1 MDPVVFKVCL
11 LGTNNEIKNTLVF
24 SDATNQQIH
33 MDDSISTV
41 KNKIL
46 REIGLDTVS
55 YKELYLFAYFNETLP
70 LFDAYNDVT
79 DNGEL
84 PLTYETI
91 VTILKNTFFT
101 GQIDAKDPDIY
112 TYEDLV
118 GIYKGEIIKGAIGRE
133 YKNKTDYLFSINPFQ
148 CSKVTKRSIYY
159 TLDSSVLLNFGPIID
174 NTIYVCLA
182 EDVFEYSNANNI
194 DSAFVSEMYFPF
206 LFASDIKKRSDL
218 LSRKQELISESKRI
232 ITDDTWK
239 LYETVD
245 MFYNI
250 YHKRGANIDLQYH
263 KDRNGI
269 KSFDIG
275 IKTDYINLLPLD
287 SIFKNIHSIR
297 EIPFIKYN
305 PGFRRENMYRL
316 YSEKTSTKGR
326 KIPLLA
332 VNDIIRLSKETGKS
346 SEISLY
352 AEIPFKTGRV
362 NMYIDFQKD
371 GSMRVH
377 ASLAT
382 TISQTDLHELLES
395 GLNPIIDNINGF
407 IEHIGYKI
415 QRYTSLDATYVS
427 IYNIEYIY
435 SIALS
440 HPIKLDAYR
449 KCISSI
455 FIVEGTDIDSETG
468 AKLRFK
474 RVNNYQEMD
483 DIDEYIST
491 ERNKYSEVGGII
503 NAVMKEFSISED
515 IARNRAF
522 EFFKKHPT
530 QQSKTAE
537 NSGFPVTMKLIPSDK
552 RLNVTMSS
560 INAIAY
566 IDIIRLYIDSI
577 LRIFQSPK
585 TSGVPMS
592 EIQAVCKRNINFGE
606 VEKRKF
612 EAPLVIVPELEVS
625 EEVFDS
631 DFFSNKKVDDTE
643 VDDDDTDDFGMDM
656 EGGDGEDSDDIDKYD
671 GGLSNFGMDL
681 EGGGVE
687 GEDDEL
693 EVKLDGVKLKNPNPL
708 QARIEK
714 MDGDLVLKSQQG
726 KFRPFSRTCR
736 AEVNLQPVVLSD
748 AEKERIDREHPGSY
762 TTAIKTGSKPD
773 KQNWYIC
780 PRYWSLKTNSSL
792 TQEEVNEIL
801 KTQPNALIPYKA
813 TVVPKGGFIYEIAH
827 PTQHFNEKGEYIPH
841 YPGLITESHPDGY
854 DIPCCRRR
862 PPKVVDPVEKEKEK
876 DKERDTNL
884 NTYIVESNKYPIQHN
899 RWGFLPLPVQMF
911 FQIENS
917 KCVSKSNTAV
927 IKQNKP
933 CLLRYGVEHSIL
945 QSFIAC
951 FADIYA
957 SDNNISVTPTIEE
970 MRKIII
976 NAITIDRFLEY
987 NNSSLSA
994 IFRPP
999 STYVIPD
1006 ISLYNNTDFIQFIDE
1021 TNENE
1026 VHMRNNIIGAYEN
1039 FIRFLSDDSA
1049 HIDHTYMWC
1058 IVSRP
1063 NPKLFKKGLNL
1074 AILQL
1079 SRDSD
1084 FIDLICPRNAYSHSI
1099 YDVNK
1104 GTVILLKQDV
1114 FYEPVYLYENKDG
1127 TLHDVKIF
1135 HKMKADAGIKSIL
1148 TRIENLTGKHCKP
1161 KNSIPQIYK
1170 YSRGLNQIDTMS
1182 VLQDHGYTVKHQ
1194 VINYQFKTV
1203 GFNISFGI
1211 DSIFVPC
1218 SPSPVI
1224 ESLYDFV
1231 YIYEDD
1237 IWHDYEYTVKMLNQV
1252 NERTKGKLKCEPI
1265 KKVLDKNMVIG
1276 FLTETNQF
1284 IKINPA
1290 IDLYKHVDEIEVVR
1304 SSDYIKADESVTI
1317 NTPPDTTR
1325 ISTMKNI
1332 NLESQFYSAFRSTIR
1347 ILLSYYENRKVK
1359 LDIIGLLE
1367 NRAYKYNQKLK
1378 RIDQLLRNMT
1388 TEDIKFEDMD
1398 VSAIG
1403 DVTSCITNCATKLHC
1418 LSKEDGKC
1426 AMKIPLHNL
1435 LTQRDN
1441 SIVYYGK
1448 IADELIRFHRIRS
1461 FILEPKNYLNLSNVD
1476 YKINDNEILLLDST
1490 INSDYLNDRNVFNV
1504 DEYIQNISYDIA
1516 EPDKTTQHYSNA
1528 DAM

>member
-1 MDPVVFKVCL
+1 MDPTIFKVCL
-11 LGTNNEIKNTLVF
+11 LGTNNEIKSTFVF

-41 KNKIL
+41 KNKVL
-46 REIGLDTVS
+46 REIGLDAIS

-70 LFDAYNDVT
+70 IFDAYNDVT
-79 DNGEL
+79 VNGEL
-84 PLTYETI
+84 PLTYDN
-91 VTILKNTFFT
+91 VATILKNVYFT
-101 GQIDAKDPDIY
+101 GQIEVKNPDIY

-118 GIYKGEIIKGAIGRE
+118 VKKAIGRE
-133 YKNKTDYLFSINPFQ
+133 YKNKTDFLFSVNPFQ
-148 CSKVTKRSIYY
+148 CSKVTKSSVFYS
-159 TLDSSVLLNFGPIID
+159 LDNSVLLNFGSIVD

-182 EDVFEYSNANNI
+182 EDVFEYSSANNV
-194 DSAFVSEMYFPF
+194 DSTFMSEMYFPF

-218 LSRKQELISESKRI
+218 LARKQELISESKRI
-232 ITDDTWK
+232 ITEDTWK

-245 MFYNI
+245 MFHDI
-250 YHKRGANIDLQYH
+250 YHKRTPNSDLQYDR
-263 KDRNGI
+263 DRNGI

-275 IKTDYINLLPLD
+275 IKSDYKNMLPLD

-352 AEIPFKTGRV
+352 ADIPFRDSHIS
-362 NMYIDFQKD
+362 MFIDFQKD

-377 ASLAT
+377 ASLVSP
-382 TISQTDLHELLES
+382 ISQADLHELLET

-415 QRYTSLDATYVS
+415 QRYTSLDDISVA
-427 IYNIEYIY
+427 IFNIEYVY
-435 SIALS
+435 SLPLT

-449 KCISSI
+449 KGVSSI
-455 FIVEGTDIDSETG
+455 FVVESTDVDSEFG

-491 ERNKYSEVGGII
+491 ERSKYSEIEGIV
-503 NAVMKEFSISED
+503 NAIMKEFSVSEE

-530 QQSKTAE
+530 QRSKTAE
-537 NSGFPVTMKLIPSDK
+537 NSGFPVTMKLVPSDK
-552 RLNVTMSS
+552 RLDITMSG

-566 IDIIRLYIDSI
+566 IDIIRLYVDSI

-585 TSGVPMS
+585 TSGVPLS
-592 EIQAVCKRNINFGE
+592 EIQSVCKRNINFKEIEKHKFVVPVAE
-606 VEKRKF
+606 VVE
-612 EAPLVIVPELEVS
+612 
-625 EEVFDS
+625 EEVFDA
-631 DFFSNKKVDDTE
+631 DFFSDKSKVDDE
-643 VDDDDTDDFGMDM
+643 VDGDEDDDFGMDT
-656 EGGDGEDSDDIDKYD
+656 
-671 GGLSNFGMDL
+671 
-681 EGGGVE
+681 EGGGIE
-687 GEDDEL
+687 GEDEEL
-693 EVKLDGVKLKNPNPL
+693 EVKLDGLKLKNPNPL
-708 QARIEK
+708 QARIER

-762 TTAIKTGSKPD
+762 TTAIKTGSKPE

-792 TQEEVNEIL
+792 TQEEVTEIL

-841 YPGLITESHPDGY
+841 YPGLITESHPKGY

-862 PPKVVDPVEKEKEK
+862 PPKVADPVKDVEKDQEKEKEK
-876 DKERDTNL
+876 DTNL

-899 RWGFLPLPVQMF
+899 RWGFLPLPVQLF
-911 FQIENS
+911 FQMENS
-917 KCVSKSNTAV
+917 KCVSKSNTAI

-933 CLLRYGVEHSIL
+933 CLLRYGVEHSLL

-970 MRKIII
+970 MRQIII
-976 NAITIDRFLEY
+976 SAITIDQFLEY
-987 NNSSLSA
+987 HNSSLTA

-999 STYVIPD
+999 STYVVPNM
-1006 ISLYNNTDFIQFIDE
+1006 SLYDSSNFIQFIE
-1021 TNENE
+1021 PTNENE
-1026 VHMRNNIIGAYEN
+1026 VQMSNNIIGAYEN
-1039 FIRFLSDDSA
+1039 FIRFLSDGSA
-1049 HIDHTYMWC
+1049 HIDHTYMWD
-1058 IVSRP
+1058 IISHP

-1084 FIDLICPRNAYSHSI
+1084 YIDLICPPNAYSHNI
-1099 YDVNK
+1099 YDPNK
-1104 GTVILLKQDV
+1104 GTVIILKQDV

-1135 HKMKADAGIKSIL
+1135 HKLKADVSIKSIL
-1148 TRIENLTGKHCKP
+1148 TRVENLTNRHCKP
-1161 KNSIPQIYK
+1161 KNSIPQLYK
-1170 YSRGLNQIDTMS
+1170 YSKGLNQLDTMA
-1182 VLQDHGYTVKHQ
+1182 VLLEHGYTVKHQ

-1203 GFNISFGI
+1203 GFQISFGL
-1211 DSIFVPC
+1211 DSIIVPC
-1218 SPSPVI
+1218 TPSPVI
-1224 ESLYDFV
+1224 ESLENFV
-1231 YIYEDD
+1231 YIYDDD
-1237 IWHDYEYTVKMLNQV
+1237 IWHDYEYTVAMLNKV
-1252 NERTKGKLKCEPI
+1252 NERTRGKLKCAPI
-1265 KKVLDKNMVIG
+1265 KKLLDKNMIIG

-1284 IKINPA
+1284 VKIAPPVD
-1290 IDLYKHVDEIEVVR
+1290 IYKHIDEMEVSR
-1304 SSDYIKADESVTI
+1304 SSDYIKADEAVTV
-1317 NTPPDTTR
+1317 NTPPDPIR
-1325 ISTMKNI
+1325 VSTMRNI
-1332 NLESQFYSAFRSTIR
+1332 KLESQFYSAFRSTLR
-1347 ILLSYYENRKVK
+1347 VLLSYYENRKVK
-1359 LDIIGLLE
+1359 LDIIGILE
-1367 NRAYKYNQKLK
+1367 SNAYKYNQKLK
-1378 RIDQLLRNMT
+1378 RIDQLLRNMAK
-1388 TEDIKFEDMD
+1388 EDIKFEEMD
-1398 VSAIG
+1398 IAGIG
-1403 DVTSCITNCATKLHC
+1403 DITSCITNCATKPYC
-1418 LSKEDGKC
+1418 ISKADGKC
-1426 AMKIPLHNL
+1426 AMKIPSRNL

-1448 IADELIRFHRIRS
+1448 LADELIRFHRIRS

-1476 YKINDNEILLLDST
+1476 YKINDDEILLLDST

-1504 DEYIQNISYDIA
+1504 DEYIHNISYDIA